1 MSLKIKKQLVSNL
14 RYTYGH
20 GNKKRYIT
28 IHETANT
35 SRGAN
40 AQAHANLQSRGFS
53 SSFHWQVDDTQALQS
68 YEHSVRCCHAG
79 DGRRGRNTESV
90 AIGICVNSDGDF
102 RKAVENAAKL
112 ARKIMKD
119 EGISIMNV
127 VQHNAWSA
135 KDCPTFL
142 RRGSKGILWSD
153 FLAMVKGGDAS
164 KVVPKKTTT
173 SKPKAQVKHSSAK
186 AVAKLK
192 VDGKWVT
199 ATTREL
205 QRALGTKADGI
216 ISSQPRN
223 IVTQALYGGITFG
236 SKGSPMV
243 KALQRKVGAK
253 EDGKLGA
260 ETVRKLQAYLGTVR
274 DGKLS
279 RPSLVVKEMQRRLN
293 NGKF

>member
-53 SSFHWQVDDTQALQS
+53 SSFHWQVDDKQAIQS
-68 YEHSVRCCHAG
+68 YPHSVRCWHAG
-79 DGRRGRNTESV
+79 DGRGGGNMESI
-90 AIGICVNSDGDF
+90 AIEICVNSDGDF

-112 ARKIMKD
+112 TRKIMKD

-127 VQHNAWSA
+127 VQHNRWSG
-135 KDCPTFL
+135 KNCPRNL
-142 RRGSKGILWSD
+142 RSGSKGILWSD
-153 FLAMVKGGDAS
+153 FLAMVKGGGAA
-164 KVVPKKTTT
+164 KVTPKKTTA
-173 SKPKAQVKHSSAK
+173 SKPKAQVKPK
-186 AVAKLK
+186 TVAKLK
-192 VDGKWVT
+192 VDGKWGS

-205 QRALGTKADGI
+205 QRALGTTADGI

-223 IVTQALYGGITFG
+223 SVTQALYGGVTFG

-243 KALQRKVGAK
+243 RALQRKVGAK
-253 EDGKLGA
+253 VDGKLGA

-274 DGKLS
+274 DGRLS

-293 NGKF
+293 NGKFS